1 MKAVILAGGLGTR
14 LSEETT
20 IRPKPMVEIGGHP
33 ILWHVL
39 KVYAAHGVTDFVVCT
54 GYKGF
59 AIKEYFATLV
69 LRSCDVT
76 FDIGR
81 NQATIH
87 APPQDPWRVTVVDT
101 GEHTMTGGRLRR
113 ARHHLKDETF
123 CLTYGDGI
131 GNVDVSA
138 LIAFHREQGR
148 SATLTAVQPEGRFGL
163 LTVDATSDAVT
174 QFREKRDGDGA
185 WVNGGFFVLEP
196 DVLDL
201 IDGDE
206 TVWEREPLQRLAAEG
221 RLSAFRHSGFWHP
234 MDTLRDK
241 EHLEQLWQ
249 SGAAPW
255 RVW

>member
-14 LSEETT
+14 LSEETSV
-20 IRPKPMVEIGGHP
+20 RPKPMVEIGGHP

-39 KVYAAHGVTDFVVCT
+39 KLYSAHGINDFIICA
-54 GYKGF
+54 GYKGWI
-59 AIKEYFATLV
+59 IKEYFASLA

-76 FDIGR
+76 FDIAR
-81 NQATIH
+81 NRLTVH
-87 APPQDPWRVTVVDT
+87 DSPMDPWCVTVADT
-101 GEHTMTGGRLRR
+101 GAQTMTGGRLRR
-113 ARHHLKDETF
+113 VRDYVGDETF
-123 CLTYGDGI
+123 CLTYGDGVGDVDI
-131 GNVDVSA
+131 GA
-138 LIAFHREQGR
+138 LVEFHRAQGR

-163 LTVDATSDAVT
+163 LGVDAESSAVT

-196 DVLDL
+196 DVFDL
-201 IDGDE
+201 IDGDDS
-206 TVWEREPLQRLAAEG
+206 VWEREPLQRLSAEG
-221 RLSAFRHSGFWHP
+221 RLSAYRHTGFWHP

-249 SGAAPW
+249 SGQAPW